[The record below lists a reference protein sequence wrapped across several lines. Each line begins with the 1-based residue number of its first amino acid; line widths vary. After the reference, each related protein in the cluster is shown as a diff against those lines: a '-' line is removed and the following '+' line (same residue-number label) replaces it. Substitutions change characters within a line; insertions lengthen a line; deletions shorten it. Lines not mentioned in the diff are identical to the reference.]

1 MPPPD
6 LRELRELVTQ
16 LRALHVHTDRVDDA
30 IATAIAHPDSEV
42 AQLDANARLW
52 LVTARESH
60 RLLAGELCQVEALL
74 DTLSPTDADRQ
85 ALERIQRAFTV
96 QLEGLD
102 ALLAFLAS
110 GDLDALRRA
119 ERDLH
124 AGAALVASQQ

>member
-16 LRALHVHTDRVDDA
+16 LRALHVHTDRVDD
-30 IATAIAHPDSEV
+30 DSEV

-110 GDLDALRRA
+110 GDLEALRRA